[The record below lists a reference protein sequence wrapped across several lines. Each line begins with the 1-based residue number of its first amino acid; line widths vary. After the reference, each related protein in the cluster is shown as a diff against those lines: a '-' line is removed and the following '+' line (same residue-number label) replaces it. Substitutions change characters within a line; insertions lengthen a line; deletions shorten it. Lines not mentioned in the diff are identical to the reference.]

1 MGLVQIA
8 IVHIE
13 GNCDLFLHYL
23 IKYFRPM
30 ARRSMGAELAFLKL
44 DTASSQK
51 SSELPI
57 ARIPLKDPESSA
69 TPNGRK
75 SGDGESAAGS
85 VQSDSKSD
93 HALMPPPMGPL
104 GMSNEPALS
113 PVSEN

>member
-1 MGLVQIA
+1 
-8 IVHIE
+8 
-13 GNCDLFLHYL
+13 
-23 IKYFRPM
+23 M

-57 ARIPLKDPESSA
+57 ARIPLKDPDSSA